1 MIELSPTITFLP
13 YPRLRTPHLHSYQHL
28 PINFTPHEIEIKK
41 QTSTP
46 LYSGDSVPIIGSVRW
61 GKVKVIRAYVLFS
74 VIDMAQGKETF
85 SSFSKNLDKFNV
97 MVCV

>member
-1 MIELSPTITFLP
+1 M
-13 YPRLRTPHLHSYQHL
+13 
-28 PINFTPHEIEIKK
+28 
-41 QTSTP
+41 
-46 LYSGDSVPIIGSVRW
+46 
-61 GKVKVIRAYVLFS
+61 KVIRAYVLFS